1 MASNHLSPLKPPLPG
16 KPGPRVDWYGL
27 PGPAQALAIANAAAA
42 GPSLTLVVAASAQ
55 LAQQL
60 ETELRF
66 FSGGALDIEVMPDW
80 ETLPYDVFSPH
91 QDIVSQRLCTL
102 YRLPANQRSVLIVP
116 IATLIQRIAPASY
129 LERVFIVRTGE
140 RMVLEDMRARLE
152 RSGYRCVSQ
161 VMEHGEFAVRGSILD
176 LFPMGSNEPY
186 RIDLFDDEVDSIRI
200 FDAESQR
207 SRGRIDRIELLP
219 AREFPTDEEAI
230 TRFRGNYRALFEGD
244 PTTSLIYREVSA
256 GRLPNGIEYY
266 LPLFFEETASLLDY
280 LPNDTLSIAV
290 GDVNTEL
297 DGGWRHIE
305 QRYEQRRH
313 DRERPVL
320 APQHLYLA
328 PDELRS
334 RLKRLRRVRC
344 HEDSGEAAGSGRAR
358 FAATAIPDL
367 RMAPQAA
374 NPLARLQQFLQGYS
388 GPVLFIAESAGRR
401 EDLLQ
406 RLQGIEVHPQP
417 LEGWPEF
424 LERTP
429 RLAIAVAALEHGMQ
443 LDEPR
448 LALIPETALFA
459 GRAQQRRRRQAAE
472 RDPEAIIRDLT
483 DLHLDT
489 PVVHK
494 DHGVGRYQGLQII
507 EVGGVATEFLTIEY
521 AGGDKLYAPVSALHL
536 VSRYTGMDPEHA
548 PLHRLGGE
556 QWERARRRAAERAR
570 DVAAELLEIYAR
582 RAATPGHAYD
592 FPRQEYE
599 AFSSQFPF
607 EETPDQ
613 QQAIDAVL
621 HDLTSS
627 QPMDRVVCGDV
638 GFGKTEVAMRAAFVG
653 VQDGRQ
659 VAVLVPTTLLAQQH
673 FRNFRDRFAEWPV
686 RVEQLSRFRSQKEQT
701 AALQDLAAG
710 KVDIVIG
717 THKLLQD
724 SVRFKNLGLLIID
737 EEHRFGVRQKEK
749 LKRLRASVDLLMLT
763 ATPIP
768 RTLNMALSG
777 LRDLS
782 IIATAPAR
790 RLAVKT
796 FVNEWNSALIQ
807 EACLREL
814 HRGGQVY
821 FMHNEVRSI
830 ERIARQVQELI
841 PDARVRIAHGQM
853 REAELERVMLDFY
866 HQRFNVLVC
875 TTIIESGIDIPS
887 ANTIIINRA
896 DRLGLAR
903 LYQLRGRVGRSHHR
917 AYAYLIAPP
926 RDLMTADAIKRL
938 EAIGALEELGVGFSL
953 ASHDLEIRGAGE
965 LLGEEQSGQIQ
976 EVGFTLYS
984 ALLERAVQS
993 LRSGH
998 EPVFDAD
1005 ADAATEVDLRI
1016 PALLPEDYLPDIHSR
1031 LVMYK
1036 RIAGARTE
1044 ETLRE
1049 LQVEMIDRFGLFPQ
1063 PVKNLLRQ
1071 AEIRLRAE
1079 RIGVSKVEAGP
1090 RGGVLVFRPDPEI
1103 NPAAIVRLINENPKV
1118 YRLEG
1123 EARLQFRQAL
1133 EDTEQRISTVAR
1145 LLDTL
1150 ARQEAA

>member
-1 MASNHLSPLKPPLPG
+1 
-16 KPGPRVDWYGL
+16 
-27 PGPAQALAIANAAAA
+27 
-42 GPSLTLVVAASAQ
+42 
-55 LAQQL
+55 
-60 ETELRF
+60 
-66 FSGGALDIEVMPDW
+66 
-80 ETLPYDVFSPH
+80 
-91 QDIVSQRLCTL
+91 
-102 YRLPANQRSVLIVP
+102 
-116 IATLIQRIAPASY
+116 
-129 LERVFIVRTGE
+129 
-140 RMVLEDMRARLE
+140 
-152 RSGYRCVSQ
+152 
-161 VMEHGEFAVRGSILD
+161 
-176 LFPMGSNEPY
+176 Y
-186 RIDLFDDEVDSIRI
+186 RIDLFDDEVDSIRT
-200 FDAESQR
+200 FDPESQR
-207 SRGRIDRIELLP
+207 SRERIECIELLP

-230 TRFRGNYRALFEGD
+230 ARFRGNYRSCFEGD

-256 GRLPNGIEYY
+256 GHLPNGIEYY
-266 LPLFFEETASLLDY
+266 LPLFFEQTASLFDY
-280 LPNDTLSIAV
+280 LPSDTLSITV
-290 GDVNTEL
+290 GDVKAEL
-297 DGGWRHIE
+297 EVTWHHIQ

-313 DRERPVL
+313 DRERPLL
-320 APQHLYLA
+320 APAHLYLA
-328 PDELRS
+328 PDELWG
-334 RLKRLRRVRC
+334 RLKRFRRVHC
-344 HEDSGEAAGSGRAR
+344 HKHASEATAPGRFQ
-358 FAATAIPDL
+358 FAATQLPDL
-367 RMAPQAA
+367 RMVPQATA
-374 NPLARLQQFLQGYS
+374 PLERLQQFLQDYPGR
-388 GPVLFIAESAGRR
+388 VLFIAESAGRR

-406 RLQGIEVHPQP
+406 RLRSITVHPQP
-417 LEGWPEF
+417 VGGWSEF
-424 LERTP
+424 SSHDFP
-429 RLAIAVAALEHGMQ
+429 FAIGVAALENGMQ
-443 LDEPR
+443 LAEPQ
-448 LALIPETALFA
+448 LALIPEAALFA

-472 RDPEAIIRDLT
+472 RDPETIIRDLT
-483 DLHLDT
+483 DLHLGA
-489 PVVHK
+489 PVVHR
-494 DHGVGRYQGLQII
+494 DHGVGRYRGLQLI

-536 VSRYTGMDPEHA
+536 VARYTGMDPECA

-556 QWERARRRAAERAR
+556 QWDRARRRAAERAR

-582 RAATPGHAYD
+582 RAAAQGHAYH
-592 FPRQEYE
+592 FPLQEYE
-599 AFSSQFPF
+599 AFASQFPF

-621 HDLTSS
+621 RDLKSN
-627 QPMDRVVCGDV
+627 QPMDRVICGDV

-673 FRNFRDRFAEWPV
+673 FRNFRDRFADWPV
-686 RVEQLSRFRSQKEQT
+686 RVEQLSRFRSQKEQNI
-701 AALQDLAAG
+701 ALQDLAAG

-717 THKLLQD
+717 TQKLLQD
-724 SVRFKNLGLLIID
+724 TVRFKNLGLLIID

-749 LKRLRASVDLLMLT
+749 LKRLRASVDVLMLT

-768 RTLNMALSG
+768 RTLNMALAG
-777 LRDLS
+777 LRNMS
-782 IIATAPAR
+782 IIATPPAR

-796 FVNEWNSALIQ
+796 FVSQWNDALIQ
-807 EACLREL
+807 EACQREL

-821 FMHNEVRSI
+821 FMHNEIRSI
-830 ERIARQVQELI
+830 ERIAHQVHELI

-926 RDLMTADAIKRL
+926 KNLMTPDAIKRL
-938 EAIGALEELGVGFSL
+938 EAITSLEDLGVGFSL

-984 ALLERAVQS
+984 ELLEQAVQS

-998 EPVFDAD
+998 EPVFDAQRD
-1005 ADAATEVDLRI
+1005 GATEVDLRI
-1016 PALLPEDYLPDIHSR
+1016 PALLPQDYLPDIHTR

-1036 RIAGARTE
+1036 RIANARTE
-1044 ETLRE
+1044 EALRE
-1049 LQVEMIDRFGLFPQ
+1049 LQVEMIDRFGIFPQ

-1079 RIGVSKVEAGP
+1079 RIGVAKVEAGP
-1090 RGGVLVFRPDPEI
+1090 RGGVLVFRPEPEI
-1103 NPAAIVRLINENPKV
+1103 SPATIVRLIHENPQV

-1123 EARLQFRQAL
+1123 QERLQFRQAM
-1133 EDTEQRISTVAR
+1133 EDAEQRIHTVAK

-1150 ARQEAA
+1150 AEREAA